1 MEASVSVKF
10 FGAAADLAGT
20 REVELPVKE
29 GTTLGDLWSTIAE
42 RYPALSPMR
51 DSLAYAI
58 NSEYARWT
66 DTVTPGV
73 EVAVLPPVSGG

>member
-1 MEASVSVKF
+1 MASVQVKF
-10 FGAAADLAGT
+10 FGAAADLAGV
-20 REVELPVKE
+20 REVELPVE
-29 GTTLGDLWSTIAE
+29 ESATLGDLWSTIAE

-58 NSEYARWT
+58 NNEYARWT